1 MSKHLQKYEVDARVY
16 YVDVQT
22 KQANVKGV
30 GAQIMAF
37 NKGNAKKRVTKH
49 LLALPDVDK
58 VEILGARLIKA

>member
-1 MSKHLQKYEVDARVY
+1 M
-16 YVDVQT
+16 DVQT